1 MGSEMCIRDSYYS
14 PGKKDNN
21 GKLSF
26 DQRVPDTGG
35 CTFAT
40 TMSPTVILLPVGRP
54 SRRPKGQIDFF
65 MKFYFEPL
73 LSLTWDMVRCELKRK
88 LQIK

>member
-1 MGSEMCIRDSYYS
+1 MGNGVLVLLYYS

-54 SRRPKGQIDFF
+54 SRRPKGQIDFV
-65 MKFYFEPL
+65 MKFCFEPL
-73 LSLTWDMVRCELKRK
+73 LPLTWDIVKCVLKRK
-88 LQIK
+88 LQTR

>member
-1 MGSEMCIRDSYYS
+1 MGNDFLVLFYYS
-14 PGKKDNN
+14 PGQKDNIR
-21 GKLSF
+21 KLSF
-26 DQRVPDTGG
+26 DQRVRDTGG
-35 CTFAT
+35 CTFAA

-73 LSLTWDMVRCELKRK
+73 LSHLGHGEM
-88 LQIK
+88 

>member
-1 MGSEMCIRDSYYS
+1 MGNGFLVLFYYS

-35 CTFAT
+35 CTFAA

-54 SRRPKGQIDFF
+54 SRRPKGPNRFLHEILYRTFVVSHLGHGE
-65 MKFYFEPL
+65 M
-73 LSLTWDMVRCELKRK
+73 
-88 LQIK
+88 